1 MDENT
6 FIYALSVC
14 CFILISIIFHMK
26 KNKGIMHFAIFS
38 FYTLPLYYL
47 MFFKGAGGAAFT
59 WWFYLFIIT
68 IVHILILAVEIFKIL
83 RNHKN
88 KKMKENKML
97 EINKD
102 CTDEFGRNLLQEAI
116 SSCRNDIAID
126 LINKGIDINH
136 QDNKGLSPLH
146 FCTQY
151 NNITIAELL
160 LQKGVNV
167 NMIDIYGNNPLWY
180 AVFNGDYH
188 LVKLLIK
195 YGADAQN
202 KNNAMRSP
210 LDFAKQIEDTEM
222 TTILMENM

>member
-6 FIYALSVC
+6 FIYTLSVC
-14 CFILISIIFHMK
+14 SLILIFFIFQK
-26 KNKGIMHFAIFS
+26 KRNKGIIHFAIFS

-68 IVHILILAVEIFKIL
+68 IVHILILAAEIFKIL
-83 RNHKN
+83 RNHKRE
-88 KKMKENKML
+88 KMKEKKMF

-102 CTDEFGRNLLQEAI
+102 SINEFGRNLLQEAI
-116 SSCRNDIAID
+116 SSCKNGIAID

-136 QDNKGLSPLH
+136 QDYKGLSPLH

-160 LQKGVNV
+160 LQKGAKV

-195 YGADAQN
+195 YGANAQN